1 MSALALISEIF
12 SSKRFRQTPLSAL
25 EPIMLRFINL
35 SVLLRKTRNVKEG
48 LHMYKNVAQKTS
60 VSSVE
65 MVVQHFITKSK
76 EKLVKALAKV
86 DEIEGIFS
94 SAKTIPCG
102 LSSHFSSSPYK
113 LPTKVPIF
121 VALTLLQS
129 ETHQQIPGSSLQD
142 LTVGSF
148 GAAVGLDITVS
159 TTFRTQPPSDLV
171 ALQLKLGELN
181 AHTGLSSTNPN
192 LPGSAVSVHSS
203 RSPSENYLATSL
215 QAYMRTS
222 HLVLSQTE
230 KRVRSILNGDALVY
244 SSGLSAAFAALM
256 LLSPYVIAILD
267 GYRGCHE
274 VHNQEILQLRGMGQK
289 NSVEVKVIDLDD
301 CYPLPES
308 GLRVLVRLET
318 PVNPT
323 GKCRD
328 IQSYVRKVRQ
338 CAGGLELL
346 VDSTLVPPPLSNPF
360 AFTADVVLYSGSKY
374 FGGHSDT
381 LCGILVTHKSNPAR
395 WRRLWSDR
403 THLGMLPGSLES
415 WLLLRSVKT
424 LQLRVIHQADTATRL
439 AVWLNSLTE
448 RDYRSDT
455 DLDETR
461 RLVSRVWHSSF
472 QDGRRWVGFDPQ
484 TNKPRQIQTHF
495 LICLH
500 QLITHRHTKVHPI

>member
-94 SAKTIPCG
+94 SAKTIPCVNKRCPNLTG
-102 LSSHFSSSPYK
+102 SP
-113 LPTKVPIF
+113 
-121 VALTLLQS
+121 LTRAIHS
-129 ETHQQIPGSSLQD
+129 KGSSLQD

-274 VHNQEILQLRGMGQK
+274 LRGMGQK

>member
-1 MSALALISEIF
+1 MSESNRKMSSRNASLSRSPLTRAIHSE
-12 SSKRFRQTPLSAL
+12 
-25 EPIMLRFINL
+25 
-35 SVLLRKTRNVKEG
+35 
-48 LHMYKNVAQKTS
+48 
-60 VSSVE
+60 
-65 MVVQHFITKSK
+65 
-76 EKLVKALAKV
+76 
-86 DEIEGIFS
+86 
-94 SAKTIPCG
+94 
-102 LSSHFSSSPYK
+102 
-113 LPTKVPIF
+113 
-121 VALTLLQS
+121 
-129 ETHQQIPGSSLQD
+129 GSSLQD
-142 LTVGSF
+142 LTAGAF
-148 GAAVGLDITVS
+148 GAAVGPDITVS

-181 AHTGLSSTNPN
+181 AHSSLSSTNPN
-192 LPGSAVSVHSS
+192 LPGSGVSVHSS

-215 QAYMRTS
+215 QAYRRSS
-222 HLVLSQTE
+222 HPVLAQTE
-230 KRVRSILNGDALVY
+230 KTLGSILNGDALVY

-256 LLSPYVIAILD
+256 LLSPDVIAIRD

-274 VHNQEILQLRGMGQK
+274 TIKKYCQLRGMGEK

-301 CYPLPES
+301 RYPLPES
-308 GLRVLVRLET
+308 GLRVLVWLET

-323 GKCRD
+323 GECRD
-328 IQSYVRKVRQ
+328 IQSYARKVRQ
-338 CAGGLELL
+338 CAGGSELL
-346 VDSTLVPPPLSNPF
+346 VDSTLAPPPLSNPF
-360 AFTADVVLYSGSKY
+360 AFGADVVLYSGSKY

-455 DLDETR
+455 DPDETR

-472 QDGRRWVGFDPQ
+472 QDGGRWVGFDPQ
-484 TNKPRQIQTHF
+484 TNEPRQMMGGGSPCFSFMLRRPIHAKWLPYLTQLFIPATSLGGVESLIQHQVQADPSADPRIVRISVGLEDF
-495 LICLH
+495 QDLRNDLI
-500 QLITHRHTKVHPI
+500 QAFDKVIRYERHHSKL